1 MQKTFIKNERRIF
14 NMKNVVALQEGH
26 LRYGTDSIVTGRA
39 STLKNYFIM

>member
-26 LRYGTDSIVTGRA
+26 LRYGTDSINQNFVTEN
-39 STLKNYFIM
+39 L